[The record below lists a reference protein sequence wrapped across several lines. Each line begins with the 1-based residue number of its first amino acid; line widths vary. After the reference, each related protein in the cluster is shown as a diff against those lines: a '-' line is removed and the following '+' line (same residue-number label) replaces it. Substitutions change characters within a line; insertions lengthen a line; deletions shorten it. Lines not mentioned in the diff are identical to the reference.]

1 MKKIIIFIFLNVLV
15 FGLVGAKSRL
25 EIRRELSSIAQDS
38 VREKS
43 KNEDVG
49 EWKDIAIDVLFAL
62 LRKTEIYRGQ
72 QNLYVIDESEASLA
86 IYPDGSIF
94 INTGLF
100 EYKQE
105 LHILED
111 KEVSC
116 AMFPDGSV
124 FISTGL
130 FEYIDEIL
138 FLTLL
143 TSENVRKAK
152 NLNLERE
159 AFLAPFIA
167 FEVARFALDIDVN
180 NFIANK
186 KNIPPFSL

>member
-62 LRKTEIYRGQ
+62 LRKTEVYR
-72 QNLYVIDESEASLA
+72 D
-86 IYPDGSIF
+86 
-94 INTGLF
+94 
-100 EYKQE
+100 KQE